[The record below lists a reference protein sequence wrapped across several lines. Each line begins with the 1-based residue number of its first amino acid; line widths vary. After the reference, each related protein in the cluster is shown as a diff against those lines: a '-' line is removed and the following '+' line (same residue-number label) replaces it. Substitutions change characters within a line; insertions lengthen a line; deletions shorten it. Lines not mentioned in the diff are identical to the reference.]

1 MDIETLGHM
10 RAEGWSGAFP
20 DWDSD
25 RTLVTVFGAS
35 DCLRDPSA
43 IAALMAAFPRSHVVG
58 CSTSGEI
65 LETTINDDSLAV
77 AICRFEHTRLRSFA
91 VPVKDNAGSR
101 EAGRRL
107 AGALAG
113 PELRSMLVF
122 SDGLSVNGSELL
134 AGINQVLPPS
144 VIVTGGL
151 AGDGDRFQRTWVIAD
166 GAPRSSW
173 ISGLGLYGDRVRVG
187 HGSKGGWDAFGPER
201 VVTKSRGNVLFEI
214 DGRPAL
220 ALYKDYLGDRAAG
233 LPGTALLFPLALR
246 ASRGA
251 TKSLVRTILSIDE
264 AAQSMTFAG
273 DIPEGYRAQ
282 LMRANF
288 DRLVAGASEA
298 ARLTSQGSTD
308 ATVSL
313 ALAISC
319 VGRRL
324 VLGQRAEEE
333 VEAAREALPRGARL
347 LGFYSYG
354 EISPYATGA
363 CDLHNQTMTLTNIEE
378 R

>member
-1 MDIETLGHM
+1 M
-10 RAEGWSGAFP
+10 
-20 DWDSD
+20 
-25 RTLVTVFGAS
+25 
-35 DCLRDPSA
+35 
-43 IAALMAAFPRSHVVG
+43 
-58 CSTSGEI
+58 
-65 LETTINDDSLAV
+65 
-77 AICRFEHTRLRSFA
+77 
-91 VPVKDNAGSR
+91 
-101 EAGRRL
+101 
-107 AGALAG
+107 
-113 PELRSMLVF
+113 
-122 SDGLSVNGSELL
+122 
-134 AGINQVLPPS
+134 
-144 VIVTGGL
+144 
-151 AGDGDRFQRTWVIAD
+151 
-166 GAPRSSW
+166 
-173 ISGLGLYGDRVRVG
+173 G

-201 VVTKSRGNVLFEI
+201 VVTRSRGNVLFEI

-264 AAQSMTFAG
+264 AEQSMTFAG

-333 VEAAREALPRGARL
+333 VEAARNALPRGARL
-347 LGFYSYG
+347 LASTR
-354 EISPYATGA
+354 TGKSRRMPPVRVTSTPR
-363 CDLHNQTMTLTNIEE
+363 Q
-378 R
+378 

>member
-1 MDIETLGHM
+1 MDVETFGYT
-10 RAEGWSGAFP
+10 RAEGWSGSFQ

-35 DCLRDPSA
+35 DCLRDPSV
-43 IAALMAAFPRSHVVG
+43 IAGLRAAFPRSHVVG

-65 LETTINDDSLAV
+65 LETTITDDSLAV
-77 AICRFEHTRLRSFA
+77 AVCRFEHTRLRSLA
-91 VPVKDNAGSR
+91 VPVKDTAGSR
-101 EAGRRL
+101 EAGQRL

-113 PELRSMLVF
+113 PDLRSMLVF
-122 SDGLSVNGSELL
+122 SDGLNVNGSELL

-166 GAPRSSW
+166 GAPRSGW
-173 ISGLGLYGDRVRVG
+173 ISGLGLYGDRVHVG

-201 VVTKSRGNVLFEI
+201 VVTRSRGNVLFEI

-264 AAQSMTFAG
+264 AEQSMTFAG

-333 VEAAREALPRGARL
+333 VEAARNALPRGARL